1 MREKVQL
8 LYDMR
13 INRFKARFSAMYPAE
28 SATETIN
35 ISRLRTA
42 SMLELV
48 SYLDTRTQLR
58 LKLVNHYFRKLIS
71 ISHSDVSLTTR
82 SGWAEIIHLSTF
94 LKRIQLYGE
103 PYERDLH
110 MFTKLLEN
118 DGFTELTTLEVHYI
132 GEWAL
137 LEIIEALSRRV
148 QRAMRI
154 NFLNDSLSANLLI
167 EESDFTP
174 FFAKKFADLTNSILC
189 LIFTSLQFIVKEMEG
204 IEILLKELQLSKCS
218 RLIRLD
224 FSSIPLGRHGF
235 ELLSRSLWSS
245 SFESNHAEIPRLTTL
260 SLASCGLTDNCLR
273 TLCEFISRGYLSNLQ
288 VLDLSANRLTYET
301 VSHLCTVMEQYFLPN
316 LLSLVLSD
324 NVELAGGSLAPL
336 FLGFS
341 RGTCPLIE
349 KLELNHCNLCV
360 TDLDGLGVFLMSPYS
375 ENVRVLNL
383 GNNPAFV
390 AAVYQFFQCLSS
402 SPCKHLEV
410 LNLEGINIGVETLP
424 QIENW
429 LHAGK
434 LQDLSCLDF
443 NNNAL
448 DQKCYAI
455 LLQGLLHSNVHAL
468 RMLDVSSNLIG
479 SFDEA
484 LWEQIVYSNQ
494 FLPAKPLEIY
504 TLDLRHNPLEND
516 DVVWLTRFMQKF
528 VSLRHLREASFEDNN
543 VSSRGIGT
551 FLQGFP
557 KSEVCDLTQ
566 LSVVSLSLRCIGKIL
581 RDWLCS
587 PASACLKKLVLMNC
601 NLCKADLTFLINAFE
616 TSDYCKQLQ
625 VLKLSGNFELDDVF
639 VQEFIRICYLEN
651 VLSMIYEL
659 DISYTSMT
667 KVGAYALLD
676 FFDSRFN
683 YSLRRLNISYTK
695 LSEHRIGILF
705 EEFKRKFKG
714 NCMF

>member
-1 MREKVQL
+1 
-8 LYDMR
+8 
-13 INRFKARFSAMYPAE
+13 MYPAE
-28 SATETIN
+28 SATDSIN
-35 ISRLRTA
+35 LSRLRTA
-42 SMLELV
+42 SMLEVV

-58 LKLVNHYFRKLIS
+58 LKLVNHYFHKLIS

-82 SGWAEIIHLSTF
+82 SGWADIIHLSTF
-94 LKRIQLYGE
+94 LKRIKLYGE

-118 DGFTELTTLEVHYI
+118 DGFTELTTLEVHFI

-148 QRAMRI
+148 QRALRI
-154 NFLNDSLSANLLI
+154 NFLSDSLSANLLI

-174 FFAKKFADLTNSILC
+174 FFAKKFAELTNSILC
-189 LIFTSLQFIVKEMEG
+189 LIFTSLQFVVKEIEG
-204 IEILLKELQLSKCS
+204 IEILLKELHLSKCS
-218 RLIRLD
+218 RLVRLD
-224 FSSIPLGRHGF
+224 FSTVPLGRHGF
-235 ELLSRSLWSS
+235 ENLSRSLWSS
-245 SFESNHAEIPRLTTL
+245 AFESNRSEIPRLTTL
-260 SLASCGLTDNCLR
+260 SLASCGLTDNCCR
-273 TLCEFISRGYLSNLQ
+273 TLCENISLGYLSNLQ
-288 VLDLSANRLTYET
+288 VLDLSANRLTDEA
-301 VSHLCTVMEQYFLPN
+301 VNHLCAAMEQYFLPN
-316 LLSLVLSD
+316 LLSFVLSD

-336 FLGFS
+336 FLGLS

-349 KLELNHCNLCV
+349 KLELNHCGLCV

-375 ENVRVLNL
+375 ENIRVLNL
-383 GNNPAFV
+383 GNNPALA
-390 AAVYQFFQCLSS
+390 AAVYQFFQCLLN

-410 LNLEGINIGVETLP
+410 LNLEGINIGIETLP

-429 LHAGK
+429 LRAGK
-434 LQDLSCLDF
+434 LQDLRCLDL

-448 DQKCYAI
+448 DQKCYSA
-455 LLQGLLHSNVHAL
+455 LLQGLLHSNVRAL
-468 RMLDVSSNLIG
+468 QMLDVSSNLIG

-484 LWEQIVYSNQ
+484 LWEQIVYSNE

-504 TLDLRHNPLEND
+504 TLEMRHNPLQND
-516 DVVWLTRFMQKF
+516 DVVWLTRFMQKY
-528 VSLRHLREASFEDNN
+528 VSFRHVREASFEDNN
-543 VSSRGIGT
+543 VSARGIGT
-551 FLQGFP
+551 FLSGFP
-557 KSEVCDLTQ
+557 KNQVCDLTQ
-566 LSVVSLSLRCIGKIL
+566 LSVVSLSLRCIGKNL

-587 PASACLKKLVLMNC
+587 PASSCLKKLVLMNC

-616 TSDYCKQLQ
+616 TSDYCKQVQ

-639 VQEFIRICYLEN
+639 VEEFIRIYSIEN
-651 VLSMIYEL
+651 VLSMLYEL

-667 KVGAYALLD
+667 KIGAYALLD
-676 FFDSRFN
+676 FFDSSST

-705 EEFKRKFKG
+705 DEFKKRFKG